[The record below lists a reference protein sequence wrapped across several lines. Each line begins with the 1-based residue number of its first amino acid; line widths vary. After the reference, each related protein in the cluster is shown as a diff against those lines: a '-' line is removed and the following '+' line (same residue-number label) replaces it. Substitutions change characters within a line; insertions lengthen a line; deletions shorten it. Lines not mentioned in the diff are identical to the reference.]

1 MIRLVIAE
9 DDTQIAEIQRRFV
22 ERIDGFETVGVAHTT
37 SDAKDLVE
45 VLQPDLLILDIHFP
59 GGNGLELLRELRA
72 SNSGTD
78 VVLVTAAREVDV
90 LTSALRCG
98 VFDYIV
104 KPLVFERLSETL
116 ENFRQHRARIQSL
129 DALNQSDVDRLL
141 PRASPSAV
149 AGEPRRLPKGIDA
162 LTLEKVRQVLFEY
175 SGHDGMNAEAVGE
188 KIGVSRTT
196 ARRYLEHMVS
206 EHELFADVSYGT
218 VGRPERRYFP
228 QKGAGA

>member
-37 SDAKDLVE
+37 TDAKDLIE

-72 SNSGTD
+72 GNSGTD

-129 DALNQSDVDRLL
+129 EALSQRDVDSLL
-141 PRASPSAV
+141 PRFSPSV
-149 AGEPRRLPKGIDA
+149 VGVEPRRLPKGIDA
-162 LTLEKVRQVLFEY
+162 LTLEKVRQVLCEY
-175 SGHDGMNAEAVGE
+175 SGSDGMNAETVGE
-188 KIGVSRTT
+188 RIGVSRTT

-206 EHELFADVSYGT
+206 GQELFADVSYGT
-218 VGRPERRYFP
+218 VGRPERRYFRRERS
-228 QKGAGA
+228 G

>member
-9 DDTQIAEIQRRFV
+9 DDTRIAEIQRRFV

-37 SDAKDLVE
+37 TDAKDLVE

-59 GGNGLELLRELRA
+59 GGNGLDLLRELRA
-72 SNSGTD
+72 NNSATD

-116 ENFRQHRARIQSL
+116 ENFRQHLARIQSL
-129 DALNQSDVDRLL
+129 DALSQSDVDRLL
-141 PRASPSAV
+141 PRSSASTV
-149 AGEPRRLPKGIDA
+149 AGEARRLPKGIDA
-162 LTLEKVRQVLFEY
+162 LTLEKVRQVLRDH
-175 SGHDGMNAEAVGE
+175 SGSDGLNAEAVGE
-188 KIGVSRTT
+188 KVGVSRTT

-218 VGRPERRYFP
+218 VGRPERRYFVRE
-228 QKGAGA
+228 GSGS